1 MKLRLLVLSLISS
14 SALAATANTTL
25 EFDLKAEYYQNNDLI
40 TVNIPKLNKALKA
53 KGLDGLPEKIIIGA
67 NPAPY
72 QKILEK
78 RLEAAK
84 AVIPH
89 DLNSPILSGY
99 YFEYPEICYRGS
111 PAKAVKILDAMAG
124 NFFQDTQGVL
134 AIRYGKTTKILWK
147 EFTENP
153 EVRQNYIDNGAEGYL
168 LAWDNYDTKSDTIA
182 VLSDLGHQGDGTEL
196 YFTEIKRCQ

>member
-1 MKLRLLVLSLISS
+1 MKLRLLALALIST
-14 SALAATANTTL
+14 SAFAATETTRL
-25 EFDLKAEYYQNNDLI
+25 EFDLKAEYYRNHDLV

-72 QKILEK
+72 QKLLEK

-84 AVIPH
+84 AVLPEDIH
-89 DLNSPILSGY
+89 SPILAGY
-99 YFEYPEICYRGS
+99 YHEYPEICYRGK
-111 PAKAVKILDAMAG
+111 AREAVKILDAMVG
-124 NFFQDTQGVL
+124 NFFQETQGVL
-134 AIRYGKTTKILWK
+134 AMRFGKTVKILWK
-147 EFTENP
+147 EFSENP
-153 EVRQNYIDNGAEGYL
+153 EVRQNYIDNGSEDILA
-168 LAWDNYDTKSDTIA
+168 AWDNYNTKSDTIV